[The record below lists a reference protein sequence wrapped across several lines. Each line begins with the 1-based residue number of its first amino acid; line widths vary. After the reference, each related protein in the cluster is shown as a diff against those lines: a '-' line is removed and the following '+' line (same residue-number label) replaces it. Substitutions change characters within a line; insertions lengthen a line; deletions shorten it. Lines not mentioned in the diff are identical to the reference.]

1 MLQKNQKWQTVA
13 AAVVIFSAWLLVAC
27 SGITGKKNRLQ
38 YASSPYLQ
46 EHADNPVDWY
56 EWGQEALDKA
66 KKENKP
72 LLISIGYA
80 SCHWCHEM
88 EKESFMDTAVA
99 RIMNEKFVCIKVDR
113 EERPDIDNIYMN
125 ALQLI
130 SGNAGWPL
138 NAFALP
144 DGKPFFAGT
153 YYTNKSWKSLLQS
166 ISNTYATKNQ
176 LVITQANALVN
187 GMVTDEFRLIDTAAA
202 VAKTK
207 KETYA
212 QLFDSIY
219 TQVDLRNG
227 GLKGTQKFPTPAL
240 AELLLQHFYVTGEQ
254 RALEAA
260 RTMLNKMAMGG
271 IYDHIGGG
279 FARYTTDSLWRIPHF
294 EKMLYDNGQLISL
307 YAHAYQLTK
316 DQLYKDVVAETIAFV
331 EKTLLAQGGG
341 YYSSVNADAEEGEG
355 EYYVWK
361 ANELKKIVGTDNQL
375 LLEYFN
381 VSEKG
386 NWQQPKNILYINQ
399 TASTFAIR
407 KKMLIE
413 DFRKYLANAKAK
425 ILSARNERKKPTVDT
440 KIVTAWNAILLK
452 GYADAYAAF
461 GDPVYL
467 QKAMAC
473 AGFIERNI
481 LGKDGSLKRIY
492 KDGKANIE
500 GFLDDYAW
508 TATAFI
514 RLYEVSLE
522 QKWIDVAKN
531 ITQYA
536 TNHFLDKKTGLFYYA
551 DPQKNDL
558 IMRKTPIT
566 DDDLPAANAVMAK
579 VLYTIGTIYNQEDYS
594 NQAIRMVASVEKR
607 VKEFPR
613 YHIQWAAMT
622 GFFAANTY
630 EVVITGKDA
639 LVQNMLL
646 QEYYLPT
653 SITMGSTI
661 GEPLPLMQQKQ
672 VNGKTLIYVCT
683 NKLCKRPEEE
693 LPRAIDQIKPNN

>member
-1 MLQKNQKWQTVA
+1 MLQKNQRWQNLA
-13 AAVVIFSAWLLVAC
+13 AITVIFSAWLLLSC

-153 YYTNKSWKSLLQS
+153 YYTNKSWKSLLLS
-166 ISNTYATKNQ
+166 ISNTYTTKNQ

-187 GMVTDEFRLIDTAAA
+187 GMVTDEFRLIDTTATID
-202 VAKTK
+202 KTK
-207 KETYA
+207 KAAYA

-219 TQVDLRNG
+219 AQVDLQNG
-227 GLKGTQKFPTPAL
+227 GLKGTQKFPTPVL

-271 IYDHIGGG
+271 IYDQIGGG

-316 DQLYKDVVAETIAFV
+316 DQLYKDVVTETIAFV

-355 EYYVWK
+355 EYYVWT
-361 ANELKKIVGTDNQL
+361 AEELKKVLGTDHQL
-375 LLEYFN
+375 WLEYFN
-381 VSEKG
+381 VTEKG
-386 NWQQPKNILYINQ
+386 NWQQQKNVLYTTQ

-407 KKMLIE
+407 KNMLID
-413 DFRKYLANAKAK
+413 DFRRYLASAKQK
-425 ILSARNERKKPTVDT
+425 MLSARSDRKKPAVDT

-461 GDPVYL
+461 GDPEYL
-467 QKAMAC
+467 KKAIAC
-473 AGFIERNI
+473 AGFIERNM

-492 KDGKANIE
+492 KDGKAMID

-508 TATAFI
+508 SAAAFI

-522 QKWIDVAKN
+522 HKWAEAAKKM
-531 ITQYA
+531 TAYA
-536 TNHFLDKKTGLFYYA
+536 ADHFSDTKTGLFYYA
-551 DPQKNDL
+551 DPRKNEL
-558 IMRKTPIT
+558 IMRKTPVT
-566 DDDLPAANAVMAK
+566 DDDLPSANAVMAK
-579 VLYTIGTIYNQEDYS
+579 LLYTIGTMYDLENYTQ
-594 NQAIRMVASVEKR
+594 QGMRMVASVAKR
-607 VKEFPR
+607 IKEFPR
-613 YHIQWAAMT
+613 YHIQWASLS
-622 GFFAANTY
+622 GFFTSNTY
-630 EVVITGKDA
+630 EVVIAGKDA
-639 LVQNMLL
+639 LIQNQLL

-653 SITMGSTI
+653 SITMGAAA

-672 VNGKTLIYVCT
+672 VSGKTLIYVCT

-693 LPRAIDQIKPNN
+693 VPKAIDQIKPNN

>member
-1 MLQKNQKWQTVA
+1 MLNGM
-13 AAVVIFSAWLLVAC
+13 VVMLSVLLMFAC
-27 SGITGKKNRLQ
+27 SGISGKKNRLQ

-56 EWGQEALDKA
+56 EWGEEALNKA

-80 SCHWCHEM
+80 SCHWCHQM

-99 RIMNEKFVCIKVDR
+99 RIMNDKFVCIKVDR

-153 YYTNKSWKSLLQS
+153 YYTNKSWKSLLLS
-166 ISNTYATKNQ
+166 ISNTYTTKQQ
-176 LVITQANALVN
+176 LVITQANALLN
-187 GMVTDEFRLIDTAAA
+187 GMVSDEFRLIDTTASAN
-202 VAKTK
+202 KIRKGEYT
-207 KETYA
+207 
-212 QLFDSIY
+212 QIFDSLY
-219 TQVDLRNG
+219 AALDLRHG
-227 GLKGTQKFPTPAL
+227 GLKGEQKFPTPTL
-240 AELLLQHFYVTGEQ
+240 AEFLLQHFYITGEQ
-254 RALEAA
+254 KAIEAA

-279 FARYTTDSLWRIPHF
+279 FARYTTDSLWRVPHF

-316 DQLYKDVVAETIAFV
+316 DQLYKDVIAETIAFT

-341 YYSSVNADAEEGEG
+341 YYSSVNADSEKGEG
-355 EYYVWK
+355 EYYVWT
-361 ANELKKIVGTDNQL
+361 AQELKSILGADYQL
-375 LLEYFN
+375 LFEYYN
-381 VSEKG
+381 ISEKG
-386 NWQQPKNILYINQ
+386 NWQQNKNILYTSQ
-399 TASTFAIR
+399 TVSTFSIR
-407 KKMLIE
+407 KNMLIE
-413 DFRKYLANAKAK
+413 DFRRYVLNAKAK
-425 ILSARNERKKPTVDT
+425 MQSARASRKKPTVDT

-452 GYADAYAAF
+452 GYADAYAAT
-461 GDPVYL
+461 GDEEYL
-467 QKAMAC
+467 KKANAC
-473 AGFIERNI
+473 AAFIERNM
-481 LGKDGSLKRIY
+481 LDQKGSLKRIY
-492 KDGKANIE
+492 KDGKPMIN

-522 QKWIDVAKN
+522 QKWMDAAKRV
-531 ITQYA
+531 TELA
-536 TNHFLDKKTGLFYYA
+536 VTNLWDPRTNFFYYA
-551 DPQKNDL
+551 DPTATDL
-558 IMRKTPIT
+558 VMRKTPLT
-566 DDDLPAANAVMAK
+566 DDDLPSANAIMAK
-579 VLYTIGTIYNQEDYS
+579 VLYTIGTVYDVEKYVEQS
-594 NQAIRMVASVEKR
+594 TRMTASVSKR
-607 VKEFPR
+607 VKQMAR
-613 YHIQWAAMT
+613 YHVQWAGLA
-622 GFFAANTY
+622 GFFAANSY
-630 EVVITGKDA
+630 EVAIAGKDA
-639 LVQNMLL
+639 LVQNQLL

-653 SITMGSTI
+653 SITMGSVD
-661 GEPLPLMQQKQ
+661 GEPLPLLKQKQ

-693 LPRAIDQIKPNN
+693 VPKAIDQIRPNK